1 MGGMYTLESASPT
14 DTFRSLDKRISET
27 KGGLVCYSRLPMRQL
42 LRYMPSNSA
51 SMWWISEHASPQSII
66 PHPAS
71 VGDHVVANVDKN
83 TSLVMIDG
91 LDWFITK
98 ASQGECL
105 AFLQRM
111 DALARE
117 LDFTIVYPVD
127 PLAFEAVFWAR
138 LTSLAPKL
146 PTELTPPTPSVIF
159 GEINAGQ
166 RSISTEFSR
175 EPESDRS
182 LSHLVK
188 LPRTGF
194 THAILAKRML
204 QWKRMGFDLSMLEP
218 ALVVQNMD
226 EAHQLYCGVEEA
238 VALAIDCMRMVVDA
252 GDKLS
257 VTEREL
263 YGYRFMSLTDV
274 QATANELK
282 VMLSPR

>member
-14 DTFRSLDKRISET
+14 DTFRNLDERISEAE
-27 KGGLVCYSRLPMRQL
+27 GGVVCYSRLPLRQL

-51 SMWWISEHASPQSII
+51 SMWWISEHESPQSVR
-66 PHPAS
+66 PHPS
-71 VGDHVVANVDKN
+71 NVGDHVIANVGKN

-111 DALARE
+111 DAVARE

-138 LTSLAPKL
+138 LTSLAPQ
-146 PTELTPPTPSVIF
+146 LTPEVAPSTPSVVF
-159 GEINAGQ
+159 EEINANQG
-166 RSISTEFSR
+166 SVSTEVLHAH
-175 EPESDRS
+175 ESDRS

-226 EAHQLYCGVEEA
+226 EAHRLYGDVEEA
-238 VALAIDCMRMVVDA
+238 VAIAIDCMRMVVDA

-263 YGYRFMSLTDV
+263 YGYRFLSLTDV
-274 QATANELK
+274 RASADELK
-282 VMLSPR
+282 VMLSSR

>member
-14 DTFRSLDKRISET
+14 DTFRILDRRISES
-27 KGGLVCYSRLPMRQL
+27 KGDVVCYSRLPMRQL

-51 SMWWISEHASPQSII
+51 TMWWISEHESPQSVL
-66 PHPAS
+66 PHPSS
-71 VGDHVVANVDKN
+71 VGDHVIANVGKH

-98 ASQGECL
+98 ASQEDCL

-111 DALARE
+111 DAVARE

-127 PLAFEAVFWAR
+127 PLAFKAVFWAR

-146 PTELTPPTPSVIF
+146 PFELAPSTTSVIF
-159 GEINAGQ
+159 EESNAGQ
-166 RSISTEFSR
+166 RPVSTEFLHAH
-175 EPESDRS
+175 ESERS

-194 THAILAKRML
+194 THTILAKRML

-218 ALVVQNMD
+218 ALVVQSMD
-226 EAHQLYCGVEEA
+226 EAHRLYCDVEEA

-263 YGYRFMSLTDV
+263 YGYRFLSLSDV
-274 QATANELK
+274 QASANELN
-282 VMLSPR
+282 VMLSSR

>member
-14 DTFRSLDKRISET
+14 DTFRILDRRISET
-27 KGGLVCYSRLPMRQL
+27 KGGVVCYSRLPMRQL
-42 LRYMPSNSA
+42 LRHIPSNSA
-51 SMWWISEHASPQSII
+51 SMWWISEHESPQSVH
-66 PHPAS
+66 PHPS
-71 VGDHVVANVDKN
+71 NVGDHVVANVDKS
-83 TSLVMIDG
+83 TFLVLIDG

-98 ASQGECL
+98 ASQRECL

-111 DALARE
+111 DAFARE

-146 PTELTPPTPSVIF
+146 PTELAPSTSSVIF
-159 GEINAGQ
+159 EETDAGQ
-166 RSISTEFSR
+166 RSISTEVHHAH
-175 EPESDRS
+175 ESDRS

-188 LPRTGF
+188 LPRMGF

-226 EAHQLYCGVEEA
+226 EAHQLYCNVEEA

-263 YGYRFMSLTDV
+263 YGYRFLSLTGV
-274 QATANELK
+274 QASANELNG
-282 VMLSPR
+282 MLSSR

>member
-1 MGGMYTLESASPT
+1 MGGMYTLESASPM
-14 DTFRSLDKRISET
+14 DTFRNLDARISEAE
-27 KGGLVCYSRLPMRQL
+27 GGVVCYSRLPLRQL

-51 SMWWISEHASPQSII
+51 SMWWISEHESPQSVR
-66 PHPAS
+66 PHPS
-71 VGDHVVANVDKN
+71 NVGDHVIANVGKN

-111 DALARE
+111 DAVARE

-127 PLAFEAVFWAR
+127 PLAFDAVFWAR
-138 LTSLAPKL
+138 LTSLAPQL
-146 PTELTPPTPSVIF
+146 TTEVVPSTPSVVIE
-159 GEINAGQ
+159 EIKANQG
-166 RSISTEFSR
+166 SVSTEVHHAH
-175 EPESDRS
+175 ESDRS

-226 EAHQLYCGVEEA
+226 EAHRLYGDVEEA
-238 VALAIDCMRMVVDA
+238 VAIAIDCMRMVVDA

-263 YGYRFMSLTDV
+263 YGYRFLSLTDV
-274 QATANELK
+274 RASADELK
-282 VMLSPR
+282 VMLSSR

>member
-1 MGGMYTLESASPT
+1 MGEMYTLESASPT
-14 DTFRSLDKRISET
+14 DTFRILDKRISESE
-27 KGGLVCYSRLPMRQL
+27 GDVVCYSRLPMRQL
-42 LRYMPSNSA
+42 LRYLPSNSA
-51 SMWWISEHASPQSII
+51 SMWWISEHESPQSVF
-66 PHPAS
+66 PHPS
-71 VGDHVVANVDKN
+71 NVGDHVVANVSKN

-98 ASQGECL
+98 ASQEACL
-105 AFLQRM
+105 SFLQRM
-111 DALARE
+111 DAVARE

-127 PLAFEAVFWAR
+127 PLAFQAVFWAR

-146 PTELTPPTPSVIF
+146 PIEVAPSTPSVIF
-159 GEINAGQ
+159 EEIDAGQ
-166 RSISTEFSR
+166 RSVPR
-175 EPESDRS
+175 EVLHAHESERS

-226 EAHQLYCGVEEA
+226 EAHRLYCDVEGA

-263 YGYRFMSLTDV
+263 YGYRFMSLTNV
-274 QATANELK
+274 QTSADELK
-282 VMLSPR
+282 VMLSSR

>member
-1 MGGMYTLESASPT
+1 MGGMFTLESASPT
-14 DTFRSLDKRISET
+14 DTFRNLDKRISEAD
-27 KGGLVCYSRLPMRQL
+27 GGVVCYSRLPMRQL

-51 SMWWISEHASPQSII
+51 SMWWISEHESPQSVR
-66 PHPAS
+66 PHPS
-71 VGDHVVANVDKN
+71 NVGDHVIGNVGKN

-98 ASQGECL
+98 ASQEECL

-111 DALARE
+111 DALSRE

-146 PTELTPPTPSVIF
+146 LTEPAPPTASQILEEMDT
-159 GEINAGQ
+159 GL
-166 RSISTEFSR
+166 RSMSE
-175 EPESDRS
+175 EVHHADDSDRS

-188 LPRTGF
+188 LPRMGF

-226 EAHQLYCGVEEA
+226 EAHRLYGDVEET

-263 YGYRFMSLTDV
+263 YGYRFLSLTDV
-274 QATANELK
+274 RASADELK
-282 VMLSPR
+282 LMLSSR